1 MDIKPP
7 AKAECSERKDFGSPS
22 TGWRLAGGRPCSRA
36 AKGPHPPRVPRHAGA
51 ARPRVGRCGSHA
63 RRVRGRLC
71 STGRRFFCTRNS
83 QKRIK
88 ISTMVLR
95 SVKMPAFWVVNPLGH
110 GRLLRPPPSRS
121 LCPHR
126 CPCSWPGRGPGA
138 GLCAE
143 GGAPAWPRT
152 RPACPPVWA
161 GLLASAS
168 LNTHLIVRRSCAMTL
183 ARENPSVC
191 VPALGDAGTC
201 QT

>member
-1 MDIKPP
+1 MLRTEGLWKPLDWLAPRRWTTVQPSREWTAP
-7 AKAECSERKDFGSPS
+7 APGPLTRGLAAPACREAACREV
-22 TGWRLAGGRPCSRA
+22 RLPRLPRA
-36 AKGPHPPRVPRHAGA
+36 WTSVFYRTSIFLYTQLSKTHKNIHYGPPISKGA
-51 ARPRVGRCGSHA
+51 C
-63 RRVRGRLC
+63 
-71 STGRRFFCTRNS
+71 
-83 QKRIK
+83 I
-88 ISTMVLR
+88 
-95 SVKMPAFWVVNPLGH
+95 LGH

-168 LNTHLIVRRSCAMTL
+168 LNTHLIVRGLCSMTL
-183 ARENPSVC
+183 ARENPGVC